1 MFGNKHALCLFYKAR
16 FRFVCSLLVLDGG
29 SCLLVSICG
38 RFFLLLGMKSESV
51 DDKYPCIWAMHVDSF
66 FLLFDNIT
74 EFWQSWLASDYQ
86 MYPIFTRIVDVHT
99 KCLYSSV
106 WLNPRERVSKSIS
119 TNFAV
124 LLMPKNK
131 K

>member
-16 FRFVCSLLVLDGG
+16 FRVVCSLLVLDGG

-66 FLLFDNIT
+66 FYSLTIL
-74 EFWQSWLASDYQ
+74 QSFGRASDYQ